1 MQNSK
6 LIIKKNE
13 NRIIPIVWL
22 DGKNQELTI
31 EARLVGEGASLN
43 IFGVVLGGEDRQFT
57 LHTNIY
63 HQAPKTKSRVNIRGV
78 LRGHAQLNNEGLI
91 HIKKGAKGADGF
103 FTAKV
108 LLFDEARGRS
118 IPSLEIDENEVK
130 AGHAAT
136 TGQVD
141 QNILFYLRQGV
152 LRRQKGERLIVSVF
166 CEPILTQLPERERER
181 VERQLTKQLNTSDG
195 GEATTST
202 PPR

>member
-43 IFGVVLGGEDRQFT
+43 IFGVVLGDEDRQFT

-63 HQAPKTKSRVNIRGV
+63 HQAPKTKSRVHIRGV
-78 LRGHAQLNNEGLI
+78 LHGHAKFDNEGLI
-91 HIKKGAKGADGF
+91 NIAKGARGADGF

-108 LLFDEARGRS
+108 LLFDEAKGRS

-141 QNILFYLRQGV
+141 RAMLFYLQSRG
-152 LRRQKGERLIVSVF
+152 LSEKEAERLIVSGF
-166 CEPILTQLPERERER
+166 FEPIIAQLPERERQG